1 LWALLFSLF
10 VAGVVLFG
18 YNLWSA
24 QRELWDGAKTTA
36 QMQVELIETHLD
48 ATLRRVDATLID
60 LIDRLPMDAL
70 EREVVAVHRQKLE
83 SDMQSYLH
91 VFPEVAGFRVI
102 DARGDVLYISGGGE
116 YVNLLDRDYVKEV
129 RSTKDDSIV
138 FSDVVMSRITGR
150 PTLVAARAIRSAD
163 GRFRG
168 AVSAAIELTHF
179 SQLFQSVRSGGK
191 GVLVIRR
198 RDNHVAVVRRFRL
211 VARLASPCRIRWLN
225 RSAVVIQKVLS
236 TCLRRMAC
244 GESAP
249 SGCWPVIRSTWLPG
263 WPGTMSWRNGGGA
276 PCGLA

>member
-10 VAGVVLFG
+10 FAGIILFG

-24 QRELWDGAKTTA
+24 QRELWEGAKATA

-60 LIDRLPMDAL
+60 LVDRLPMDAL
-70 EREVVAVHRQKLE
+70 ERDAVAVRRQALE

-116 YVNLLDRDYVKEV
+116 YVNLLDRDYVKALQ
-129 RSTKDDSIV
+129 RTKDDTIV

-150 PTLVAARAIRSAD
+150 PTLVAARAIRAAD
-163 GRFRG
+163 GSFRG

-179 SQLFQSVRSGGK
+179 SRLFQSVRSGGK

-198 RDNHVAVVRRFRL
+198 RNNHVADRRFRL
-211 VARLASPCRIRWLN
+211 AARLASQCRIRWLN
-225 RSAVVIQKVLS
+225 RSAVVSQKVPS

-249 SGCWPVIRSTWLPG
+249 SGYWPVIRSTWSPG
-263 WPGTMSWRNGGGA
+263 WPGTM
-276 PCGLA
+276 